1 MRIVVVIA
9 VALFQGIG
17 PAMAYCSKPSAP
29 YCAERYD
36 AFDDEYEFRSC
47 RSEMESYQSDIEDFT
62 NCNNREAQEAIDKA
76 RRENEEALNEY
87 NDAVSSFNNR
97 AGQ

>member
-1 MRIVVVIA
+1 MRLIVLILVL
-9 VALFQGIG
+9 LFQGVGSAI
-17 PAMAYCSKPSAP
+17 AFCSKPSAP

-36 AFDDEYEFRSC
+36 AFADEYEFRSC
-47 RSEMESYQSDIEDFT
+47 RSEMDSYRSEIEDFT

-87 NDAVSSFNNR
+87 NEAVSSFNNR
-97 AGQ
+97 AGR